1 MKAEPKISKFWKAP
15 CSFYRKKIPEYEQ
28 AIRKKKYNDKL
39 EKKMKETDEK
49 ESNFA
54 KFEQAVKLNLEQKQ
68 KNIKASF
75 LQKLH
80 N

>member
-1 MKAEPKISKFWKAP
+1 
-15 CSFYRKKIPEYEQ
+15 
-28 AIRKKKYNDKL
+28 
-39 EKKMKETDEK
+39 MKEKDEK

-54 KFEQAVKLNLEQKQ
+54 KFEQAVKQNLEQRQ